1 MTPRAFLSTLVKGYA
16 VVLGTLVVA
25 VAIAIGVLLTQQASY
40 RASAVVEVK
49 VALPGTAT
57 PKALAAA
64 TTYANY
70 RTVTDKA
77 LVTTDR
83 VLDPVISSLDLH
95 IGARALADHV
105 TPISAADTN
114 LIEIRVDWPD
124 AKGSAEIANAIADE
138 LIDQSSIDGTAVKV
152 DLVRVTAA
160 RAATSPVVPN
170 PAETIGLAVL
180 AALLVSS
187 VWLFVR
193 RIRRAPSS
201 YTEA

>member
-1 MTPRAFLSTLVKGYA
+1 VTPRAFLSTLVKGYA
-16 VVLGTLVVA
+16 VVLGTIIVA
-25 VAIAIGVLLTQQASY
+25 VAIAIVFLTTQQTSY
-40 RASAVVEVK
+40 RASAVVHVD
-49 VALPGTAT
+49 VALPDSAT

-77 LVTTDR
+77 LVPTDQI
-83 VLDPVISSLDLH
+83 LEPVIQHLDLPVD
-95 IGARALADHV
+95 ARALADHV

-114 LIEIRVDWPD
+114 IIEIRVDWPD
-124 AKGSAEIANAIADE
+124 AQKSADIANAVAE
-138 LIDQSSIDGTAVKV
+138 QLVEQSSTRNAAVRV
-152 DLVRVTAA
+152 DLVQVTRA

-170 PAETIGLAVL
+170 PAETIGLAIL
-180 AALLVSS
+180 AALAVSS